1 VVESTDRGAFVE
13 SESGQRTFPVFARVR
28 YDVDGILARSTHWC
42 CCSAG
47 WVCSCWRRRRS
58 TSRWR
63 SEPALAL
70 AGRVL
75 EASND
80 AGAREERQVRLGVM
94 LGYFGA
100 GTTAGEQLELVREA
114 ERLGYDSAWVAEAY
128 GSDAATVLA
137 WLAAQTAAISLGSA
151 VFQIPARSPAM
162 TAMTAATLDQLSGG
176 RFRLGLGL
184 SGPQVA
190 EGWHGQRYA
199 RPMARTRDYVS
210 VVRMA
215 LERRRVAY
223 QGETLELPLPDGPG
237 KALKLT
243 ITPAQPR
250 LPIYL
255 GAMGPKNLALAG
267 EVADGWLGFL
277 FAPEHAGGFRD
288 HLAAGAARAGRDL
301 DGFDV
306 APNVQVHIS
315 DDLAAARDA
324 MRPFLALYIGGMGS
338 RERNF
343 YTEQAGRYGF
353 EAAARQVQ
361 EHYLA
366 GDRAQ
371 AMAALPDE
379 LIDLVTL
386 CGPAARVRE
395 RLAAHREAGVGTLIA
410 APSAWTHED
419 RLVQLRRLAEL
430 AA

>member
-1 VVESTDRGAFVE
+1 M
-13 SESGQRTFPVFARVR
+13 
-28 YDVDGILARSTHWC
+28 
-42 CCSAG
+42 
-47 WVCSCWRRRRS
+47 
-58 TSRWR
+58 
-63 SEPALAL
+63 
-70 AGRVL
+70 
-75 EASND
+75 
-80 AGAREERQVRLGVM
+80 RLGVM

-100 GTTAGEQLELVREA
+100 GTTAGEQLEVAREA

-137 WLAAQTAAISLGSA
+137 WLAAQTSSIHLGSA

-190 EGWHGQRYA
+190 EGWHGQRYG
-199 RPMARTRDYVS
+199 RPLARTRDYLS
-210 VVRMA
+210 VVRLA
-215 LERRRVAY
+215 LERKRVSY
-223 QGETLELPLPDGPG
+223 QGETMELPLPDGPG

-243 ITPAQPR
+243 IGPAQPR
-250 LPIYL
+250 LPVYL
-255 GAMGPKNLALAG
+255 AAMGPKNLALAG
-267 EVADGWLGFL
+267 ELADGWLGFL
-277 FAPEHAGGFRD
+277 FAPEHAATFRE

-306 APNVQVHIS
+306 APVVQVHVA
-315 DDLAAARDA
+315 DDPAAARDA

-343 YTEQAGRYGF
+343 YTEQATRYGF
-353 EAAARQVQ
+353 GEAARTVQ
-361 EHYLA
+361 DHYLA
-366 GDRAQ
+366 GDRPK

-386 CGPAARVRE
+386 CGPPGRVRD

-410 APSAWTHED
+410 APAAWTHEE
-419 RLVQLRRLAEL
+419 RVAQLRRLAEL

>member
-1 VVESTDRGAFVE
+1 M
-13 SESGQRTFPVFARVR
+13 
-28 YDVDGILARSTHWC
+28 
-42 CCSAG
+42 
-47 WVCSCWRRRRS
+47 
-58 TSRWR
+58 
-63 SEPALAL
+63 
-70 AGRVL
+70 
-75 EASND
+75 
-80 AGAREERQVRLGVM
+80 RLGVM

-100 GTTAGEQLELVREA
+100 GTTAAEQLELAREA

-137 WLAAQTAAISLGSA
+137 WLAAQTSRINLGSA

-190 EGWHGQRYA
+190 EGWYGQRFA
-199 RPMARTRDYVS
+199 RPLARARDYLS

-215 LERRRVAY
+215 LERQRVSY

-243 ITPAQPR
+243 IHPAQQR

-255 GAMGPKNLALAG
+255 GAMGPQNLALAG
-267 EVADGWLGFL
+267 ELADGWLGFL
-277 FAPEHAGGFRD
+277 FAPEHAGRFRE
-288 HLAAGAARAGRDL
+288 HLAAGAARSGRAL

-306 APNVQVHIS
+306 APNVQVHIA

-343 YTEQAGRYGF
+343 YTEQAVRYGF
-353 EAAARQVQ
+353 EQAARTVQ
-361 EHYLA
+361 DHYLA
-366 GDRAQ
+366 GDRPQ

-395 RLAAHREAGVGTLIA
+395 RLEAHREAGVGTLIA
-410 APSAWTHED
+410 APMAWTHTE
-419 RLVQLRRLAEL
+419 RVTQLRRLAEL

>member
-1 VVESTDRGAFVE
+1 
-13 SESGQRTFPVFARVR
+13 
-28 YDVDGILARSTHWC
+28 
-42 CCSAG
+42 
-47 WVCSCWRRRRS
+47 
-58 TSRWR
+58 
-63 SEPALAL
+63 
-70 AGRVL
+70 
-75 EASND
+75 
-80 AGAREERQVRLGVM
+80 M

-100 GTTAGEQLELVREA
+100 GTTAGEQLELAREA
-114 ERLGYDSAWVAEAY
+114 ERLGYASAWVAEAY

-137 WLAAQTAAISLGSA
+137 WLAAQTSTIGLGSA

-190 EGWHGQRYA
+190 EGWHGQRFA
-199 RPMARTRDYVS
+199 RPLSRARDYLS

-215 LERRRVAY
+215 LERQRVRY

-243 ITPAQPR
+243 IGPAQQR

-255 GAMGPKNLALAG
+255 GAMGPGNLALAG
-267 EVADGWLGFL
+267 ELADGWLGFL
-277 FAPEHAGGFRD
+277 FAPEHAGGFRE

-306 APNVQVHIS
+306 APNVQVHVA

-343 YTEQAGRYGF
+343 YTEQAARYGF
-353 EAAARQVQ
+353 EPAARTVQ
-361 EHYLA
+361 DHYLA
-366 GDRAQ
+366 GDRPR

-386 CGPAARVRE
+386 CGPAGRVRE

-410 APSAWTHED
+410 APTAWTHAE
-419 RLVQLRRLAEL
+419 RVTQLRLLAEL

>member
-1 VVESTDRGAFVE
+1 M
-13 SESGQRTFPVFARVR
+13 
-28 YDVDGILARSTHWC
+28 
-42 CCSAG
+42 
-47 WVCSCWRRRRS
+47 
-58 TSRWR
+58 
-63 SEPALAL
+63 
-70 AGRVL
+70 
-75 EASND
+75 
-80 AGAREERQVRLGVM
+80 RLGVM

-100 GTTAGEQLELVREA
+100 GTTAVEQLELAREA

-137 WLAAQTAAISLGSA
+137 WLAAQTSRINLGSA

-190 EGWHGQRYA
+190 EGWYGQRFA
-199 RPMARTRDYVS
+199 RPLARARDYLS

-215 LERRRVAY
+215 LERQRVSY

-243 ITPAQPR
+243 IHPAQQR

-255 GAMGPKNLALAG
+255 GAMGPQNLALAG
-267 EVADGWLGFL
+267 ELADGWLGFL
-277 FAPEHAGGFRD
+277 FAPEHAGRFRE
-288 HLAAGAARAGRDL
+288 HLAAGAARSGRAL

-306 APNVQVHIS
+306 APNVQVHIA

-343 YTEQAGRYGF
+343 YTEQAVRYGF
-353 EAAARQVQ
+353 EQAARTVQ
-361 EHYLA
+361 DHYLA
-366 GDRAQ
+366 GDRPQ

-395 RLAAHREAGVGTLIA
+395 RLEAHREAGVGTLIA
-410 APSAWTHED
+410 APMAWTHTE
-419 RLVQLRRLAEL
+419 RVTQLRRLAEL

>member
-1 VVESTDRGAFVE
+1 M
-13 SESGQRTFPVFARVR
+13 
-28 YDVDGILARSTHWC
+28 
-42 CCSAG
+42 
-47 WVCSCWRRRRS
+47 
-58 TSRWR
+58 
-63 SEPALAL
+63 
-70 AGRVL
+70 
-75 EASND
+75 
-80 AGAREERQVRLGVM
+80 RLGVM

-100 GTTAGEQLELVREA
+100 GTTAAEQLALAQEA
-114 ERLGYDSAWVAEAY
+114 ERLGYDSAWAAEAY

-137 WLAAQTAAISLGSA
+137 WLAAQTSSIQLGSA

-190 EGWHGQRYA
+190 EGWHGQRYG
-199 RPMARTRDYVS
+199 RPLARTRDYLS
-210 VVRMA
+210 VVRLA
-215 LERRRVAY
+215 LERRRVTY
-223 QGETLELPLPDGPG
+223 QGETMELPLPGGPG

-243 ITPAQPR
+243 IGPAQPR
-250 LPIYL
+250 LPVYL
-255 GAMGPKNLALAG
+255 AAMGPKNLALAG
-267 EVADGWLGFL
+267 ELADGWLGFL
-277 FAPEHAGGFRD
+277 FAPEHAATFRG

-306 APNVQVHIS
+306 APVVQAHVA
-315 DDLAAARDA
+315 DDPAAARDA

-343 YTEQAGRYGF
+343 YTEQAARYGF
-353 EAAARQVQ
+353 EQAARTVQ
-361 EHYLA
+361 DHYLA
-366 GDRAQ
+366 GDRPK

-386 CGPAARVRE
+386 CGPPGRVRD

-410 APSAWTHED
+410 APAAWTHEE
-419 RLVQLRRLAEL
+419 RVAQLRLLADL

>member
-1 VVESTDRGAFVE
+1 M
-13 SESGQRTFPVFARVR
+13 
-28 YDVDGILARSTHWC
+28 
-42 CCSAG
+42 
-47 WVCSCWRRRRS
+47 
-58 TSRWR
+58 
-63 SEPALAL
+63 
-70 AGRVL
+70 
-75 EASND
+75 
-80 AGAREERQVRLGVM
+80 RLGVM

-100 GTTAGEQLELVREA
+100 GTTAAEQLELVREA

-128 GSDAATVLA
+128 GSDAPTVLA
-137 WLAAQTAAISLGSA
+137 WLAAQTSSINLGSA

-190 EGWHGQRYA
+190 EGWHGQRFA
-199 RPMARTRDYVS
+199 RPLARTRDYVT

-255 GAMGPKNLALAG
+255 AAMGPKNLALAG
-267 EVADGWLGFL
+267 ELADGWLGFL
-277 FAPEHAGGFRD
+277 FSPEHAGGFRD
-288 HLAAGAARAGRDL
+288 QLAAGAARAGRDL

-315 DDLAAARDA
+315 DDLAAARDV

-343 YTEQAGRYGF
+343 YAEQAARYGF
-353 EAAARQVQ
+353 EQAAAQVQ

-366 GDRAQ
+366 GRPRRGHGRPPRRADRPGHPVRPRRPGPRAPGRPPPGRRRH
-371 AMAALPDE
+371 PDHRPHR
-379 LIDLVTL
+379 LDPRRPPHPAPPARRTGRLTL
-386 CGPAARVRE
+386 LSGERPGWSVEGRDAR
-395 RLAAHREAGVGTLIA
+395 
-410 APSAWTHED
+410 WTTCC
-419 RLVQLRRLAEL
+419 RSGASPRRPGCR
-430 AA
+430 

>member
-1 VVESTDRGAFVE
+1 M
-13 SESGQRTFPVFARVR
+13 
-28 YDVDGILARSTHWC
+28 
-42 CCSAG
+42 
-47 WVCSCWRRRRS
+47 
-58 TSRWR
+58 
-63 SEPALAL
+63 
-70 AGRVL
+70 
-75 EASND
+75 
-80 AGAREERQVRLGVM
+80 RLGVM

-100 GTTAGEQLELVREA
+100 GTTAAEQLELAREA

-137 WLAAQTAAISLGSA
+137 WLAAQTTSIHLGSA

-190 EGWHGQRYA
+190 EGWHGQRFA
-199 RPMARTRDYVS
+199 RPLARARDYLS

-215 LERRRVAY
+215 LERRRVSY

-243 ITPAQPR
+243 ISPVQPR

-255 GAMGPKNLALAG
+255 GAMGPRNLALAG
-267 EVADGWLGFL
+267 ELADGWLGFL
-277 FAPEHAGGFRD
+277 YAPEHAGTFGE

-306 APNVQVHIS
+306 APNVQVHIA

-343 YTEQAGRYGF
+343 YTEQAARYGF
-353 EAAARQVQ
+353 ERAARTVQ

-366 GDRAQ
+366 GDRAE

-386 CGPAARVRE
+386 CGPAGRVRE

-410 APSAWTHED
+410 APTAWTHAE
-419 RLVQLRRLAEL
+419 RVTQLRRLAEL

>member
-1 VVESTDRGAFVE
+1 
-13 SESGQRTFPVFARVR
+13 
-28 YDVDGILARSTHWC
+28 
-42 CCSAG
+42 
-47 WVCSCWRRRRS
+47 
-58 TSRWR
+58 
-63 SEPALAL
+63 
-70 AGRVL
+70 
-75 EASND
+75 
-80 AGAREERQVRLGVM
+80 M

-100 GTTAGEQLELVREA
+100 GTTVQQQLEVAREA

-137 WLAAQTAAISLGSA
+137 WLAAQTSTIKLGSA
-151 VFQIPARSPAM
+151 VLQMPARSPAM

-190 EGWHGQRYA
+190 EGWHGQRFA
-199 RPMARTRDYVS
+199 RPMARTRDYVN

-243 ITPAQPR
+243 IAPAQAR

-255 GAMGPKNLALAG
+255 AAMGPRNLALAG

-277 FAPEHAGGFRD
+277 YAPEHAGGFRD

-315 DDLAAARDA
+315 DDLAAARDT

-343 YTEQAGRYGF
+343 YTEQAARYGF
-353 EAAARQVQ
+353 EQAARRVQ

-366 GDRAQ
+366 GDRAE

-386 CGPAARVRE
+386 CGPAGRVRE
-395 RLAAHREAGVGTLIA
+395 RLAAHHEAGVGTLLA
-410 APSAWTHED
+410 APTAWTHED
-419 RLVQLRRLAEL
+419 RLDQLRRLAEL

>member
-1 VVESTDRGAFVE
+1 M
-13 SESGQRTFPVFARVR
+13 
-28 YDVDGILARSTHWC
+28 
-42 CCSAG
+42 
-47 WVCSCWRRRRS
+47 
-58 TSRWR
+58 
-63 SEPALAL
+63 
-70 AGRVL
+70 
-75 EASND
+75 
-80 AGAREERQVRLGVM
+80 RLGVM

-100 GTTAGEQLELVREA
+100 GTTAADQLELAREA

-137 WLAAQTAAISLGSA
+137 WLAAQTSTINLGSA

-190 EGWHGQRYA
+190 EGWYGQRFA
-199 RPMARTRDYVS
+199 RPLSRARDYLT

-215 LERRRVAY
+215 LERQRVSY
-223 QGETLELPLPDGPG
+223 QGETLRLPLPDGPG

-243 ITPAQPR
+243 ISPAQQR

-255 GAMGPKNLALAG
+255 GAMGPRNLALAG
-267 EVADGWLGFL
+267 ELADGWLGFL
-277 FAPEHAGGFRD
+277 YAPEHATGFRER
-288 HLAAGAARAGRDL
+288 LAAGAARAGRDL
-301 DGFDV
+301 DGFDI
-306 APNVQVHIS
+306 APNVQVHIA

-324 MRPFLALYIGGMGS
+324 MRPFLALYIGGMGAK
-338 RERNF
+338 ERNF
-343 YTEQAGRYGF
+343 YTEQAARYGF
-353 EAAARQVQ
+353 EQAARTVQ
-361 EHYLA
+361 DHYLA

-386 CGPAARVRE
+386 CGPPGRVRE
-395 RLAAHREAGVGTLIA
+395 RLAAHRDAGVGTLIA
-410 APSAWTHED
+410 APMAWTHDE
-419 RLVQLRRLAEL
+419 RVAQLRRLAEL

>member
-1 VVESTDRGAFVE
+1 M
-13 SESGQRTFPVFARVR
+13 
-28 YDVDGILARSTHWC
+28 
-42 CCSAG
+42 
-47 WVCSCWRRRRS
+47 
-58 TSRWR
+58 
-63 SEPALAL
+63 
-70 AGRVL
+70 
-75 EASND
+75 
-80 AGAREERQVRLGVM
+80 RLGVM

-100 GTTAGEQLELVREA
+100 GTTAGEQLAAAREA
-114 ERLGYDSAWVAEAY
+114 ERLGYDSVWVAEAY

-137 WLAAQTAAISLGSA
+137 WLAAQTATIKLGSA

-190 EGWHGQRYA
+190 EGWHGQRFA
-199 RPMARTRDYVS
+199 RPMARTRDYVR

-277 FAPEHAGGFRD
+277 FSPEHADGFRD
-288 HLAAGAARAGRDL
+288 HLAVGAARAGRDL

-315 DDLAAARDA
+315 DDLAAARDT

-353 EAAARQVQ
+353 AQAAAQVQ

-366 GDRAQ
+366 GNRAE

-379 LIDLVTL
+379 LIDMVTL
-386 CGPAARVRE
+386 CGPAARVRD
-395 RLAAHREAGVGTLIA
+395 RLAAHREAGVGTLVA
-410 APSAWTHED
+410 APTAWTHTE
-419 RLVQLRRLAEL
+419 RLAQLRQLAEL
-430 AA
+430 VA